1 MSSGI
6 TDDMENYLIL
16 GGFFLGGGVLK
27 FCRPLL
33 VIRITDMIYVFLINL

>member
-16 GGFFLGGGVLK
+16 GFFLGGGVLK

-33 VIRITDMIYVFLINL
+33 VIRITDMIYEFLINL

>member
-16 GGFFLGGGVLK
+16 GVFFGVGVLK

>member
-16 GGFFLGGGVLK
+16 GVFFEGGVLK

-33 VIRITDMIYVFLINL
+33 VIRITDMIYEFLINL